1 MTTSHENQE
10 LIIPGTKMIPGP
22 EIVPGPEMVA
32 WPETM
37 ECVDSRIWTVD

>member
-1 MTTSHENQE
+1 
-10 LIIPGTKMIPGP
+10 MIPGP